1 MKKDIMKKKEG
12 HDALVKGNQPKE
24 QSRSGDTRAK
34 VLSGIHKRTH
44 VGGKSSKGMTAG
56 IPS

>member
-1 MKKDIMKKKEG
+1 MNKDIMKKKAG
-12 HDALVKGNQPKE
+12 FDALVKGNEPKVE
-24 QSRSGDTRAK
+24 KHSSDTRAK

-44 VGGKSSKGMTAG
+44 IGGKSSKGMTAG